1 MDVKIDI
8 NMNVASKFAEVEGRV
23 RALVY
28 LQEGEKK
35 NEFRIF
41 LDSGKMFQVNADYDF
56 DGLADQIFQ
65 GIGLMFPPAEK
76 SAK

>member
-1 MDVKIDI
+1 MDVKIDV

-35 NEFRIF
+35 NEYRIF
-41 LDSGKMFQVNADYDF
+41 LDSGKMFTVNADYDF
-56 DGLADQIFQ
+56 DELAHQIFQ
-65 GIGLMFPPAEK
+65 GIELMFPPAEK
-76 SAK
+76 GAK